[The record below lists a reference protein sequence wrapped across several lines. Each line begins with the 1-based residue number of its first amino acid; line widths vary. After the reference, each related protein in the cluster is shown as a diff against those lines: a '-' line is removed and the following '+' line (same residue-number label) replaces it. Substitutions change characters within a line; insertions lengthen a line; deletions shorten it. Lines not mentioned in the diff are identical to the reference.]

1 MYVLLYIFVCQLSSA
16 ADSEN
21 GRKYEV
27 RCGTWWWPC
36 AAMVAIGW
44 AVAEIRRWMV
54 AVVLSFARLKGGI
67 GAARWLPQCRQDNN
81 DIYSCPNHGSESV
94 RSPAG
99 GL

>member
-16 ADSEN
+16 ADAEN

-44 AVAEIRRWMV
+44 AVAETGEV
-54 AVVLSFARLKGGI
+54 DGGG
-67 GAARWLPQCRQDNN
+67 GAL
-81 DIYSCPNHGSESV
+81 I
-94 RSPAG
+94 RSPEGRYRG
-99 GL
+99 GALAATVPSRQQ